1 MFRFGILLVLAAKFL
16 LKPVKN
22 ALCGLFTAIG
32 DEKRFVYYFHRQ
44 KTKKA
49 TPAVLQQI
57 RLCAIF
63 IAIYKVRMI
72 VDPSRR

>member
-1 MFRFGILLVLAAKFL
+1 MQIGGRPALRAFHRLVS
-16 LKPVKN
+16 VKS
-22 ALCGLFTAIG
+22 ALCGLITAIG

-57 RLCAIF
+57 RLCAFF
-63 IAIYKVRMI
+63 IAIDKVRMI